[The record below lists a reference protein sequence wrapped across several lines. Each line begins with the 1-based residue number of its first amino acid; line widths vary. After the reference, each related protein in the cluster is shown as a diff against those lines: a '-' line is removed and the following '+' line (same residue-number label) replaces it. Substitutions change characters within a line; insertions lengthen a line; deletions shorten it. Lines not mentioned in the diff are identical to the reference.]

1 MITHEKFRN
10 TITDLELKGNELSNG
25 RFEVEALPLTKIMHE
40 YSMQY
45 VELER
50 DVKRY
55 FELDNKHG
63 CTLRDIDEWLDLE
76 RKLMKVGN
84 EDV

>member
-1 MITHEKFRN
+1 MITH
-10 TITDLELKGNELSNG
+10 DLVIMGLEVIKKNSTNKVDIAIIDDAIELIKRGG
-25 RFEVEALPLTKIMHE
+25 EV
-40 YSMQY
+40 
-45 VELER
+45 ER

-84 EDV
+84 EE